1 MNNSFPRASEANEA
15 LLKVMGRM
23 HACPKCG
30 NKRCNKAAHP
40 GYKCTGSNEPN
51 QPAPEL
57 ESEQAWEV
65 SAGYEQLV
73 AVLQDAHN
81 QAAHGKG
88 KERHA
93 NDLPFHEQRMQSIS
107 KLTNSPKGL
116 EFQAIKKLTEG
127 MQFDDAARR
136 EKELLGAIN
145 YIAGIIIYYRN
156 NAPSGG

>member
-1 MNNSFPRASEANEA
+1 MNNSFPNSLEAHKSF
-15 LLKVMGRM
+15 LKAIGKMIV
-23 HACPKCG
+23 CPKCG
-30 NKRCNKAAHP
+30 NKRCNKATNAA
-40 GYKCTGSNEPN
+40 YKCTGSNDPN
-51 QPAPEL
+51 QPVPDL
-57 ESEQAWEV
+57 ESEKAWIG
-65 SAGYEQLV
+65 SSGYEQLV

-93 NDLPFHEQRMQSIS
+93 NNLPFDEQRMQSIS
-107 KLTNSPKGL
+107 KLINSPKGL

-127 MQFDDAARR
+127 MQFDDVARR

-156 NAPSGG
+156 GDV

>member
-1 MNNSFPRASEANEA
+1 MNEKLLNALASAKNIGVSGKALAEAHENI
-15 LLKVMGRM
+15 LKERFLKDGT
-23 HACPKCG
+23 
-30 NKRCNKAAHP
+30 
-40 GYKCTGSNEPN
+40 CTWFGS
-51 QPAPEL
+51 
-57 ESEQAWEV
+57 S
-65 SAGYEQLV
+65 GYEQLV

-107 KLTNSPKGL
+107 KLINSPKGL

-156 NAPSGG
+156 VGVA